1 MKVQKQRFCHLA
13 KYCFLVSVIMSFM
26 TVSYASSQKNI
37 GIIGFQNTSGCR
49 GIEKIMQ
56 TALLV
61 ELSKNNNFRII
72 DRGNLDKILNEQ
84 SLSRTGVIEKDSAV
98 QMGRVSGIHY
108 LLTGSVLE
116 TAAAL
121 PGKVPMVGVSVFWEL
136 IDTTSGAV
144 LSAATVTGTVNKILQ
159 QEKGNK
165 SWRMPPAAYAKAAQ
179 NAAEKICESL
189 EENLNMPMLSASVA
203 SIYGNSIYIDVGANK
218 QVKPGQVFCVY
229 QDGLPIRDPDSGE
242 VLGRQQRVICRII
255 INNVEKKLAAGT
267 IVDGELS
274 SVRVGSRVVRQ

>member
-26 TVSYASSQKNI
+26 TVSYASSQKNL
-37 GIIGFQNTSGCR
+37 GIMGFQNTSGCR

-61 ELSKNNNFRII
+61 ELSKHNNFRIV

-98 QMGRVSGIHY
+98 QMGRVSGINY

-121 PGKVPMVGVSVFWEL
+121 PGKVPMVGVSVFWEI

-165 SWRMPPAAYAKAAQ
+165 SWRMPPAAYTKAAQ

-229 QDGLPIRDPDSGE
+229 QEGLPIHDPDNGE

-255 INNVEKKLAAGT
+255 INNVEKKLASGT

-274 SVRVGSRVVRQ
+274 LVRVGSRVVRQ

>member
-26 TVSYASSQKNI
+26 TVAYASPQKNI
-37 GIIGFQNTSGCR
+37 GIIGFQNTSGSR
-49 GIEKIMQ
+49 GIEKIIQ

-61 ELSKNNNFRII
+61 ELSKNNEFRVV

-98 QMGRVSGIHY
+98 QMGKVCGINY

-116 TAAAL
+116 TSAAL
-121 PGKVPMVGVSVFWEL
+121 PGKVPMVGVSVFWEI

-165 SWRMPPAAYAKAAQ
+165 SWRMPPAAYTNAAQ
-179 NAAEKICESL
+179 NAAKKICEAL
-189 EENLNMPMLSASVA
+189 DDTLNMPTLSASVA

-218 QVKPGQVFCVY
+218 QVKPGQIFCVY
-229 QDGLPIRDPDSGE
+229 QEGLPIHDPDSGE

-255 INNVEKKLAAGT
+255 INNVEKKLASGT

-274 SVRVGSRVVRQ
+274 SVRIGSRVIRQ

>member
-1 MKVQKQRFCHLA
+1 MKIQKQRFCHLA

-26 TVSYASSQKNI
+26 TISYASAQKNI

-61 ELSKNNNFRII
+61 ELAKNNNFRIV

-98 QMGRVSGIHY
+98 QMGRVSRINY

-229 QDGLPIRDPDSGE
+229 QDGLPIHDPDSGE
-242 VLGRQQRVICRII
+242 ILGRQQRVICRII
-255 INNVEKKLAAGT
+255 INNVEKKLASGT

>member
-26 TVSYASSQKNI
+26 TISYASAQKNI

-61 ELSKNNNFRII
+61 ELSKNNNFRIV

-121 PGKVPMVGVSVFWEL
+121 PGKVPMVGVCVFWEL

-189 EENLNMPMLSASVA
+189 EENLNMPMLSARVA

-229 QDGLPIRDPDSGE
+229 QDGLPIHDPDSGE
-242 VLGRQQRVICRII
+242 ILGRQQRVICRII
-255 INNVEKKLAAGT
+255 INNVEKKLASGAF
-267 IVDGELS
+267 VDGDLS
-274 SVRVGSRVVRQ
+274 AVRIGSRVVRQ